1 MLIFAILLPH
11 RLREKCDIYFSL
23 ESRRIICKG
32 TGKIH
37 PRTGHE
43 GPEVE

>member
-1 MLIFAILLPH
+1 MVPNGFQAAALWELH
-11 RLREKCDIYFSL
+11 
-23 ESRRIICKG
+23 SRCKKKVKG
-32 TGKIH
+32 Q